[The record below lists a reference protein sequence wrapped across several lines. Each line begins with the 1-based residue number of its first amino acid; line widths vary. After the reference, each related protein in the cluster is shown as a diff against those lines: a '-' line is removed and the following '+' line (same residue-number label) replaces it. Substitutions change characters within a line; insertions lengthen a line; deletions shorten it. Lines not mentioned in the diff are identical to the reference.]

1 MRCSGGAL
9 HQAGA
14 PTGELRVKRLA
25 LQMGPTDGHAH
36 LSRGHG
42 LSRLKRYRRMAGG
55 AQRGR
60 LTLKRPLPALRQVQ
74 QRLILVGLGHK
85 SDAAGQAIGTKP
97 GGHRNGGIVQQVHK
111 VRVIT
116 KVAVAGDGLGQ
127 QRGDGVNGG

>member
-14 PTGELRVKRLA
+14 PAGELVVERLA

-74 QRLILVGLGHK
+74 QRLVLVGLGDKGHT
-85 SDAAGQAIGTKP
+85 ARQAIGTKS
-97 GGHRNGGIVQQVHK
+97 GGHGNGRIVQQVHK
-111 VRVIT
+111 VGVIT
-116 KVAVAGDGLGQ
+116 KVAVARDGLGQ